1 MSVHKYSF
9 INAKKRFYLS
19 RLLFIVLLTFSLLCN
34 AKTLTAKS
42 WLLSDIN
49 GTIISSQ
56 NVNEIL
62 PIASITKL
70 ITAIVVIDAKQD
82 LTEVL
87 TLTTELKD
95 KLPRKNQKTTRKDLI
110 EMALVSSDNR
120 AALTLCQNY
129 IGGLNAC
136 IEAINNKA
144 IEIGMYNTKIV
155 EPTGLDK
162 DNVSTAK
169 DLMLLVKE
177 TRNYPLISLSK
188 QYRTKVLINDKW
200 VDYTNTNPLTEKH
213 TNIQISKTGWTFP
226 AGGCI
231 VMLTDDKILVIL
243 GSRSTRTRIQ
253 EAEQILNLK

>member
-1 MSVHKYSF
+1 
-9 INAKKRFYLS
+9 LS
-19 RLLFIVLLTFSLLCN
+19 RLLFICLLTFSLFCN

-42 WLLSDIN
+42 WLLADIN
-49 GTIISSQ
+49 GTIIASQ
-56 NVNEIL
+56 NIDEVRS
-62 PIASITKL
+62 IASITKL
-70 ITAIVVIDAKQD
+70 LTAMVVIDAKQD
-82 LTEVL
+82 LTQVL
-87 TLTTELKD
+87 TLTTELRD

-129 IGGLNAC
+129 TGGLNAC

-144 IEIGMYNTKIV
+144 IQIGMQNTKIV
-155 EPTGLDK
+155 EPTGLHK
-162 DNVSTAK
+162 DNISTAK

-177 TRNYPLISLSK
+177 TKNYPLISLSK
-188 QYRTKVLINDKW
+188 QYRTKILINDKW

-213 TNIQISKTGWTFP
+213 TNIQVSKTGWTFP